1 MLLIRLCF
9 IIKQFPRNSK
19 FEKNK
24 KKEVNMVFFLYLRAR
39 EKYMEPNKI
48 SQNLKVRKVIVQDL
62 YLIKNLKNK

>member
-1 MLLIRLCF
+1 
-9 IIKQFPRNSK
+9 
-19 FEKNK
+19 
-24 KKEVNMVFFLYLRAR
+24 VNIFFFLYLRAR